1 MSQIVPL
8 RIRNLK
14 LREISPVDVPAK
26 KFRFITGGRFSGKS
40 WGVIIIL
47 VSLAT
52 VVKDLFIVC
61 GREFQNSIEESI
73 YKLIVDTIRRSGL
86 EDDFTILR
94 DEIRHKR
101 TRARFVFLGLR
112 NNPEAIKGLE
122 SAHILYIDEAD
133 RTSLETWRIAIP
145 TMRAPGWTIIA
156 AWNPQNPSDP
166 VEQIWRENSWRG
178 VRTHTTYLDN
188 PDVDQSKIDEAE
200 RMKQDD
206 PELYAHIYLGHYKPV
221 ADNAVIPLRTLLAA
235 QDRPKVLTPSMPR
248 IAALDPALFGGDKTG
263 WVVRQGDAILEVDE
277 APVMDAPDLER
288 WTATK
293 CVASHVDMLVVDSD
307 GIGGPIAQHLAK
319 DYPGLKV
326 LQHNGGIKLKGPYAN
341 WRAQSWFEL
350 GKSMSSGLWVPKIH
364 GLSDE
369 LQRQTFH
376 LNKDGQQQLTSKED
390 MRKKGIPSPNLGDA
404 AAMTYSPAISQQK
417 TVKLT
422 DDFGQGDETW

>member
-1 MSQIVPL
+1 M
-8 RIRNLK
+8 
-14 LREISPVDVPAK
+14 
-26 KFRFITGGRFSGKS
+26 
-40 WGVIIIL
+40 
-47 VSLAT
+47 
-52 VVKDLFIVC
+52 
-61 GREFQNSIEESI
+61 ESI
-73 YKLIVDTIRRSGL
+73 KDSSYKLILDTIDSLGIRNDYYVTQT
-86 EDDFTILR
+86 EIL
-94 DEIRHKR
+94 HKG
-101 TRARFVFLGLR
+101 TGARFVFKGLR
-112 NNPEAIKGLE
+112 QNPESIKSLE
-122 SAHILYIDEAD
+122 KCHVMYIDEAQRLSQD
-133 RTSLETWRIAIP
+133 SISIIVP
-145 TMRAPGWTIIA
+145 TIIRTKGA
-156 AWNPQNPSDP
+156 FILCCWNPQSPSDP
-166 VEQIWRENSWRG
+166 VESLFRGPDSVVETINYLENP
-178 VRTHTTYLDN
+178 YLDA
-188 PDVDQSKIDEAE
+188 QFLREAE

-235 QDRPKVLTPSMPR
+235 QERPKVLTPSLPR

-263 WVVRQGDAILEVDE
+263 WVVRQGDAILEVEE

-350 GKSMSSGLWVPKIH
+350 GKSMSSGLWVPKIQ